1 MLTAEG
7 VSPMRRVSSQIIAA
21 SPNDLK
27 NNRLGLMSQAQAL
40 TLQDQIAH
48 FEARTAQ
55 WTRRA
60 LKLAILVTVVVVL
73 LTFIPVIALPAALA
87 VELLAF
93 GIMLYMTTDY
103 NRFVQ
108 QLTLDREA
116 ETVRIVK
123 GRTSAYTLRTH
134 PLYISLRIEL
144 QTYRLL
150 DGALAKQF
158 ITGEL
163 YQYYVLP
170 QSGVVI
176 AAESIGE
183 KNSRYL
189 L

>member
-1 MLTAEG
+1 
-7 VSPMRRVSSQIIAA
+7 MRRVSSQIIAA

-27 NNRLGLMSQAQAL
+27 NNRLGLMSQAQVL
-40 TLQDQIAH
+40 TLQEQIDH
-48 FEARTAQ
+48 FEARMSQLTQ
-55 WTRRA
+55 RA
-60 LKLAILVTVVVVL
+60 VKLAIAITIIVVI
-73 LTFIPVIALPAALA
+73 LTFVRALALPLALA
-87 VELLAF
+87 LEVAVV

-108 QLTLDREA
+108 QLILDREA
-116 ETVRIVK
+116 EAVRIVK
-123 GRTSAYTLRTH
+123 GRTSRYTLRTH
-134 PLYISLRIEL
+134 PLYNTLRIEL
-144 QTYRLL
+144 QSYKLL
-150 DGALAKQF
+150 DGALARQF

>member
-1 MLTAEG
+1 
-7 VSPMRRVSSQIIAA
+7 MRRVSAQVIAA

-27 NNRLGLMSQAQAL
+27 NNRLGLMSQAQAT
-40 TLQDQIAH
+40 TLGEQIDH
-48 FEARTAQ
+48 FEARMSQLTG
-55 WTRRA
+55 RA
-60 LKLAILVTVVVVL
+60 LKLATAITVVVVI
-73 LTFIPVIALPAALA
+73 LTFARALALPLALA
-87 VELLAF
+87 IEVAVV
-93 GIMLYMTTDY
+93 GVMLYFTTDY

-116 ETVRIVK
+116 EAVRIVK
-123 GRTSAYTLRTH
+123 GRTSRYTLRAH
-134 PLYISLRIEL
+134 PLYLSLRIEL
-144 QTYRLL
+144 QTYKLL
-150 DGALAKQF
+150 DGALARQF

-163 YQYYVLP
+163 YQHYVLP

>member
-1 MLTAEG
+1 
-7 VSPMRRVSSQIIAA
+7 MRRVSSQIIAA

-27 NNRLGLMSQAQAL
+27 NNRLGLMSREQVV
-40 TLQDQIAH
+40 TLQDQVDH
-48 FEARTAQ
+48 FQARLTQ
-55 WTRRA
+55 LTSRA
-60 LKLAILVTVVVVL
+60 VKLAIAITFVVVL
-73 LTFIPVIALPAALA
+73 LSFVRVLALPLALA
-87 VELLAF
+87 IEVAVV
-93 GIMLYMTTDY
+93 GSMLYLSADY
-103 NRFVQ
+103 NRFLQ

-116 ETVRIVK
+116 EAVRIVK
-123 GRTSAYTLRTH
+123 GRTSRYTLRTH
-134 PLYISLRIEL
+134 PLYNTLRIEL
-144 QTYRLL
+144 QTYKLL
-150 DGALAKQF
+150 DGALARQF

>member
-1 MLTAEG
+1 
-7 VSPMRRVSSQIIAA
+7 MRRVSSQIIAA
-21 SPNDLK
+21 SPSDLK
-27 NNRLGLMSQAQAL
+27 NNRLGLMSQAQAVAL
-40 TLQDQIAH
+40 GEQIDH
-48 FEARTAQ
+48 FEARMSHM
-55 WTRRA
+55 TRRA
-60 LKLAILVTVVVVL
+60 LKLAIVITISVAL
-73 LTFIPVIALPAALA
+73 LTFVRMLALPLALA
-87 VELLAF
+87 IEVSVV
-93 GIMLYMTTDY
+93 GVMLYLTTDY

-116 ETVRIVK
+116 EAVRIVK
-123 GRTSAYTLRTH
+123 GRTSRYTLRTH
-134 PLYISLRIEL
+134 PLYLSLRIEL
-144 QTYRLL
+144 QTYKLL
-150 DGALAKQF
+150 DGALARQF

>member
-1 MLTAEG
+1 
-7 VSPMRRVSSQIIAA
+7 MRRVSGQIIAA

-27 NNRLGLMSQAQAL
+27 NNRLGLMSQGQVVTLEEQIDHFQARMSQL
-40 TLQDQIAH
+40 
-48 FEARTAQ
+48 
-55 WTRRA
+55 TRRA
-60 LKLAILVTVVVVL
+60 VKLAIAITSVVVA
-73 LTFIPVIALPAALA
+73 LTFLRSLALPVALA
-87 VELLAF
+87 IEVAVV
-93 GIMLYMTTDY
+93 GVMLYLTADY

-116 ETVRIVK
+116 EAVRIVK
-123 GRTSAYTLRTH
+123 GRTSRYTLRTH
-134 PLYISLRIEL
+134 PLYLSLRIEL
-144 QTYRLL
+144 QTYKLL
-150 DGALAKQF
+150 DGALARQF

>member
-1 MLTAEG
+1 
-7 VSPMRRVSSQIIAA
+7 MRRVSGQIIAA

-27 NNRLGLMSQAQAL
+27 NNRLGLMSQAQAVSL
-40 TLQDQIAH
+40 ETQIDH
-48 FEARTAQ
+48 FEARMSQ
-55 WTRRA
+55 LTRRA
-60 LKLAILVTVVVVL
+60 LKLTIVVTIIVVALAFVRAL
-73 LTFIPVIALPAALA
+73 ALPLALA
-87 VELLAF
+87 IEVAAV
-93 GIMLYMTTDY
+93 GIMLYLTTDY

-116 ETVRIVK
+116 QTVRIVK
-123 GRTSAYTLRTH
+123 GRTSRFTLRTH
-134 PLYISLRIEL
+134 PFYFSLRIEL
-144 QTYRLL
+144 QSYKLI
-150 DGALAKQF
+150 DGELARQF
-158 ITGEL
+158 VTGEL

>member
-1 MLTAEG
+1 
-7 VSPMRRVSSQIIAA
+7 MRRISSQIIAA

-27 NNRLGLMSQAQAL
+27 NNRLGLMSQAQVL
-40 TLQDQIAH
+40 TLQDQIDH
-48 FEARTAQ
+48 FEARMTQ
-55 WTRRA
+55 LTRRA
-60 LKLAILVTVVVVL
+60 VKLAIVVTIVVVIL
-73 LTFIPVIALPAALA
+73 SFIRVIILPAALA
-87 VELLAF
+87 IEVLVV

-108 QLTLDREA
+108 RLTLDREA
-116 ETVRIVK
+116 EAVRIVK
-123 GRTSAYTLRTH
+123 GRTSRYTLRTH
-134 PLYISLRIEL
+134 PLYNTLRIEL
-144 QTYRLL
+144 HTYKLL
-150 DGALAKQF
+150 DGSLAKQF

>member
-1 MLTAEG
+1 
-7 VSPMRRVSSQIIAA
+7 MRRVSAQIIAA

-27 NNRLGLMSQAQAL
+27 NNRLGLMSQAQVL
-40 TLQDQIAH
+40 TLGEQIDH
-48 FEARTAQ
+48 FQARMSQLTQ
-55 WTRRA
+55 RA
-60 LKLAILVTVVVVL
+60 VKLAIAITIVVVVL
-73 LTFIPVIALPAALA
+73 TFVRALALPLALA
-87 VELLAF
+87 IEVAVV
-93 GIMLYMTTDY
+93 GVMLYLTTDY

-116 ETVRIVK
+116 EAVRIVK
-123 GRTSAYTLRTH
+123 GRTSRYTLRTH
-134 PLYISLRIEL
+134 PLYNTLRIEL
-144 QTYRLL
+144 QTYKLL
-150 DGALAKQF
+150 DGALARQF